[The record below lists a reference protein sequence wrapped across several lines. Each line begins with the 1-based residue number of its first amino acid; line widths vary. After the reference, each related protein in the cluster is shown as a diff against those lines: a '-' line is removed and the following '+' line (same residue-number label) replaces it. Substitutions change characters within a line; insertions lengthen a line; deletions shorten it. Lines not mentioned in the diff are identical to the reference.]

1 MKRVKAKSSKEILEL
16 KNEIELLCQLRHPN
30 LISLIGFCDH
40 KEEMIVVYE
49 YMPNGS
55 LYDHLYCSDTKIKPL
70 TWKQRLKICMGA
82 ACGLHYL
89 HTGAKRTI
97 FHRDIKPHDILLD
110 NNMLPKL
117 GDFRISLQ
125 GPRFMSKPKPIEV
138 KSVLGTYGYM
148 APEYVMKKTF
158 TEKCD
163 VYSFGMVLLEVVCAK
178 DKQTIF
184 DKMTK
189 LKHDLEPVEREDLER
204 FSACSCSVAIV
215 LIRSFVERYPVEE
228 IIEPILMG
236 KIAPECWEVFMDII
250 VRCLE
255 FDPNE
260 RPIMGEVEVQLEHA
274 LSLQEEADIRKTCD
288 DYTLLSTTIINSQT
302 RRDPVNGFDFC
313 GESGTHTELT
323 AHGEVSSFLSRKRN
337 PTIIEELCPQF
348 SLADLRKSTNNFDEN
363 RIIGRGYFSLV
374 YKGRLQY
381 NCTHYTVAVKRIKDS
396 KKGLEEFKKEIELLC
411 QLRNPNLVTLIGF
424 CNHKDEKILVYEY
437 LPNGS
442 LRDHLFNREKE
453 LPLSW
458 KKRLEI
464 CIGAARGVHYFHTG
478 ARRTIFHLDIN
489 LGNILLDSNMVPKL
503 TDFWF
508 SLQGPLSTSK
518 PKPIEVNRICGTS
531 GYMAPEYA
539 LYGTVTDKCDVYSF
553 GVVLL
558 EVVCAKSIFKI
569 LKQIYECELPSEEL
583 EMSNRSEASYGTS
596 SSMPFHIMRRQLIAH
611 SYNDAPLA
619 GKIAPECWEVYIDI
633 IDGCLK
639 DEPNDRPTMGEVEVE
654 LERALTLQ
662 LEADA
667 RNTTAADYYSLLA
680 NSTTKTQQEEAPISA

>member
-40 KEEMIVVYE
+40 KDEMIVVYE
-49 YMPNGS
+49 YMLNGS

-148 APEYVMKKTF
+148 APEYVMNKTF
-158 TEKCD
+158 TDKCD

-184 DKMTK
+184 NKMTK
-189 LKHDLEPVEREDLER
+189 LNHDLEPVEREDLER
-204 FSACSCSVAIV
+204 FSACSVAIV

-250 VRCLE
+250 VRCLK

-260 RPIMGEVEVQLEHA
+260 RPIMGEVE
-274 LSLQEEADIRKTCD
+274 
-288 DYTLLSTTIINSQT
+288 
-302 RRDPVNGFDFC
+302 
-313 GESGTHTELT
+313 
-323 AHGEVSSFLSRKRN
+323 RKRN

-348 SLADLRKSTNNFDEN
+348 SLADLRKSTNNFDESQ
-363 RIIGRGYFSLV
+363 IIGRGYFSIV

-381 NCTHYTVAVKRIKDS
+381 NSTDYTVAVKRIKDS
-396 KKGLEEFKKEIELLC
+396 KKGLEEFKNEIELLC

-424 CNHKDEKILVYEY
+424 CNHKDEKILVYDY

-464 CIGAARGVHYFHTG
+464 CIGAARGVHYLHTG

-489 LGNILLDSNMVPKL
+489 LGNIVLDSNM
-503 TDFWF
+503 
-508 SLQGPLSTSK
+508 
-518 PKPIEVNRICGTS
+518 
-531 GYMAPEYA
+531 
-539 LYGTVTDKCDVYSF
+539 
-553 GVVLL
+553 
-558 EVVCAKSIFKI
+558 
-569 LKQIYECELPSEEL
+569 IYECELPSKEL

-596 SSMPFHIMRRQLIAH
+596 IPFHIMRRQLIAH
-611 SYNDAPLA
+611 SYIDAPLA
-619 GKIAPECWEVYIDI
+619 GKIAAECWEVYIDI

-680 NSTTKTQQEEAPISA
+680 NSTTQTHKEEAPISA